1 MATIQKLNGE
11 ESMNNQ
17 NFETENLDNFFEE
30 TNAEQYEVSEVIQQ
44 KANKAKNFALVAMI
58 VSGALFLLLIG
69 TFAFSMVFPSL
80 GYLAIL
86 TIPISIAGAV
96 IEVILMIGAIILN
109 IIALVNAGK
118 QQKEFKLYKD
128 GPEKDALESTIKLG
142 RIFTYIGAGVAAL
155 ALILIGPLNFLE
167 MILSII

>member
-1 MATIQKLNGE
+1 
-11 ESMNNQ
+11 MNNQ
-17 NFETENLDNFFEE
+17 NFETENFDTYFEDSG
-30 TNAEQYEVSEVIQQ
+30 ADRYEVSEAIQQ

-69 TFAFSMVFPSL
+69 TFAFSMMFPSL

-86 TIPISIAGAV
+86 TIPISITGAV

-109 IIALVNAGK
+109 IIALINASK
-118 QQKEFKLYKD
+118 QRKEFKLYKD

-155 ALILIGPLNFLE
+155 ALILIGPLNILE